1 MSVFK
6 CLLLA
11 SLISQ
16 TLPAAHGEAHCPGNV
31 ASLTLR
37 LVQGALIIVPIEIN
51 HSGPYDFVVDTGA
64 QVTTIEPSLAAE
76 LGVKAQGTTGVG
88 GVATYARTDYSHLDL
103 IEAGQHSVPNTIAV
117 IQEMTQLIEADS
129 RIRGILGAN
138 FLEHFD
144 LLIDNGRHLL
154 CLDESGALAST
165 IKGEHIALA
174 EPRGSKQDLPF
185 TRTLIVAAHLSASDA
200 TPVLLRLDSGSNS
213 PLLYATD
220 ALVRSKSKSKA
231 SILKRV
237 ANGAEQ
243 SFAALP
249 PQDIQIGTHSV
260 RQVSF
265 VIPMNSIGAGGPTP
279 REDGLLPTM
288 VFQRI
293 FITCSGG
300 YVALEPWER

>member
-1 MSVFK
+1 MSLFK

-11 SLISQ
+11 SLVSQ
-16 TLPAAHGEAHCPGNV
+16 TLPAAHGEANCPGNV
-31 ASLTLR
+31 ASLTVR
-37 LVQGALIIVPIEIN
+37 LVQGALIIVPIKIN
-51 HSGPYDFVVDTGA
+51 HSGPYDFLVDTGA
-64 QVTTIEPSLAAE
+64 QVTTIEPSLEAE
-76 LGVKAQGTTGVG
+76 LGVKAQGTTGVD
-88 GVATYARTDYSHLDL
+88 GVATFARAAYSYLDL
-103 IEAGQHSVPNTIAV
+103 IEAGKHSVPNVIAV
-117 IQEMTQLIEADS
+117 IQEMIQLKAADS

-154 CLDESGALAST
+154 CLDESGVLAST

-174 EPRGSKQDLPF
+174 EPRGAKQDLTF
-185 TRTLIVAAHLSASDA
+185 TRTLIVEAHRSASHA
-200 TPVLLRLDSGSNS
+200 TPVLLRLDSGSNA
-213 PLLYATD
+213 PLLYASD

-243 SFAALP
+243 SFTVLEP
-249 PQDIQIGTHSV
+249 EDIQIGTHSV

-288 VFQRI
+288 AFKRV

-300 YVALEPWER
+300 YAALEPWER